1 MGLPEPG
8 IETATRLRSLS
19 ERCENKVRGCS
30 GEHRTGF
37 AFRSV
42 CLLTERSAT
51 ELSKQEKARAH
62 SESQVFGPWLYRDDV
77 PVRFHI
83 FVPLARA

>member
-1 MGLPEPG
+1 MGLLEPG
-8 IETATRLRSLS
+8 IETATRLCSLS
-19 ERCENKVRGCS
+19 ERCENKVRGYS
-30 GEHRTGF
+30 GERTGF

-51 ELSKQEKARAH
+51 ELSKQEKARAR

-77 PVRFHI
+77 PVRFHT